1 MQQQPITIT
10 IGGPKDGDS
19 SPASLAPFPS
29 EAFAGIAPEFDSR
42 SEKPQFVVGV
52 DSGGIVRRLVS
63 QPTTER
69 HVVAALVGT
78 WVAAG
83 LRVQHV
89 EGFVALAKLIRKAAG
104 AEKESEGADK
114 DLVAAEQ
121 PSDPKRAIPQEP
133 NPIDP
138 SPIEDEQRQQDMAA
152 LDAFL

>member
-10 IGGPKDGDS
+10 LGVPKDGNP
-19 SPASLAPFPS
+19 SPLGLAPFPS
-29 EAFAGIAPEFDSR
+29 DAFAAIAPEFDSG

-52 DSGGIVRRLVS
+52 DSSGIVRRLVS

-104 AEKESEGADK
+104 AVSIRARGLTRAR
-114 DLVAAEQ
+114 LRRGNVLLCNGVVA
-121 PSDPKRAIPQEP
+121 SSREP
-133 NPIDP
+133 ELSVCRSGVRRKGNLIK
-138 SPIEDEQRQQDMAA
+138 
-152 LDAFL
+152 L